1 MTNTRVHHAYSRSTS
16 KLTRIIIVATSN
28 TRPEPPDNR
37 GVAARQSTSAPD
49 RPREDGFGQNRAC
62 KQCSHLGPIT
72 VTTGSIALRSA
83 WTIITACGSTLWRAR
98 CGCNLHP
105 ALPHR
110 GACHTHNDRQRNSTQ
125 HNAGKIIWA
134 TASIKLP
141 SSPQMACRSA

>member
-28 TRPEPPDNR
+28 TRPALPDSR
-37 GVAARQSTSAPD
+37 GVAVRQSTSVPD
-49 RPREDGFGQNRAC
+49 GPREDGFGQNRPRQ
-62 KQCSHLGPIT
+62 QCSHLQPIT

-83 WTIITACGSTLWRAR
+83 WTIITPCGLALWRAR
-98 CGCNLHP
+98 CGCNPRP

-125 HNAGKIIWA
+125 HNGGKIIWA

-141 SSPQMACRSA
+141 SSPQMAGRLA